1 MTLNMGKPDTST
13 GLEYVYP
20 GSPERSVLLILPYG
34 TIECAGETT
43 AEGEITAV

>member
-13 GLEYVYP
+13 GLEYVYS
-20 GSPERSVLLILPYG
+20 GSPERSVLLILPSG

-43 AEGEITAV
+43 VEGEITAV